1 MSYQQYPTS
10 GSDEMPR
17 QDPGA
22 PPSVR
27 TAVKLMYAGAA
38 LSALS
43 FIIGL
48 ATIGSL
54 RHAIINAS
62 TKPLTASQLHA
73 AEVAGVAVIVILG
86 IIGVGLWLW
95 MAWANGR
102 GRSWAR
108 IVAAVLFGFNTLG
121 LLSAII
127 RPNAIGTKIFDI
139 LGWAV
144 GLGATIYL
152 WRPDASE
159 FFKQSTAFP
168 GGPELPLG
176 PPGTLPT
183 YWPRQE

>member
-1 MSYQQYPTS
+1 MSYQSYPTS
-10 GSDEMPR
+10 GFDQAPQQRPS
-17 QDPGA
+17 A
-22 PPSVR
+22 PPSIR

-54 RHAIINAS
+54 RQAIIKAS
-62 TKPLTASQLHA
+62 NKPLTSSQLHA

-108 IVAAVLFGFNTLG
+108 IVAAVLFGFNTIG
-121 LLSAII
+121 LLSAVI
-127 RPNAIGTKIFDI
+127 RPNAVGTKIFDI
-139 LGWAV
+139 LGWLV
-144 GLGATIYL
+144 GLGATFYL

-159 FFKQSTAFP
+159 YYAQSK
-168 GGPELPLG
+168 
-176 PPGTLPT
+176 TL
-183 YWPRQE
+183 

>member
-10 GSDEMPR
+10 GFDQMPR
-17 QDPGA
+17 QRPEA
-22 PPSVR
+22 PQSIR
-27 TAVKLMYAGAA
+27 TAVKLMYAGAI

-54 RHAIINAS
+54 RQAIIKAS
-62 TKPLTASQLHA
+62 TKPLTNTQLHA

-86 IIGVGLWLW
+86 LLGVGLWLW

-127 RPNAIGTKIFDI
+127 RPAAIGTKIFDI
-139 LGWAV
+139 LGWLA
-144 GLGATIYL
+144 GLGATYYL
-152 WRPDASE
+152 WRPESSQYYE
-159 FFKQSTAFP
+159 QSKS
-168 GGPELPLG
+168 L
-176 PPGTLPT
+176 
-183 YWPRQE
+183 